1 MPAITPGLIA
11 IVAAAGSI
19 AGCLG
24 ALLGIGGGVF
34 LVPFLNVVLG
44 LPWPIA
50 SGISLMTIM
59 ATSSAVTS
67 DATGR
72 RHMNLRLA
80 ILLLAA
86 ASPGALVGG
95 ISVVQLSERT
105 LGLIFA
111 VVTALIAVIMLSRL
125 DRRNVILDTAVDPG
139 LLGGRFHD
147 EDSGQEIVY
156 RLKRLP
162 LATAISVAGGYISGI
177 LGIGG
182 GILQVPALNSWCGVP
197 IRAATATSAV
207 MIGVTAAASAPI
219 YYGRGHV
226 NGPLAAAAVVGVLV
240 GSRAGLWIVTHARVK
255 WLKVLMALV
264 LIAVSIT
271 YFRRAL

>member
-1 MPAITPGLIA
+1 M
-11 IVAAAGSI
+11 

-59 ATSSAVTS
+59 ATSSVVTS
-67 DATGR
+67 GAPGR
-72 RHMNLRLA
+72 RHINPRLA
-80 ILLLAA
+80 MLLLAA

-95 ISVVQLSERT
+95 ISVVRLSERA

-111 VVTALIAVIMLSRL
+111 AVTALIAVIMLTRL
-125 DRRNVILDTAVDPG
+125 DRRNVILDTSVDPG

-147 EDSGQEIVY
+147 ADSGQEIVY
-156 RLKRLP
+156 KLKRLHV
-162 LATAISVAGGYISGI
+162 ATLVSIVGGYVSGI

-182 GILQVPALNSWCGVP
+182 GILQVPALNAWCGVP
-197 IRAATATSAV
+197 IRAATATSAM
-207 MIGVTAAASAPI
+207 MIGITAAASAPI

-226 NGPLAAAAVVGVLV
+226 NAPLAAAAVVGVLL

-255 WLKVLMALV
+255 WLKALMAVV

-271 YFRRAL
+271 YFRRAW